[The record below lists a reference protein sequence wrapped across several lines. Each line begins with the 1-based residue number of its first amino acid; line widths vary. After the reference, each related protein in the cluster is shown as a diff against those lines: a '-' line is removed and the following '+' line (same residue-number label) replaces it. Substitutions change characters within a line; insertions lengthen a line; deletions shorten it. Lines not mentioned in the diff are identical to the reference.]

1 MGLQNKA
8 GQPGR
13 EPGAYRT
20 QHGQWEQQRAQE
32 ERESSAGRDREELT
46 KTKLVLLSRIITGR
60 ALGAT
65 TGFKFQLKS

>member
-1 MGLQNKA
+1 MGA
-8 GQPGR
+8 R
-13 EPGAYRT
+13 EEWVWTAE
-20 QHGQWEQQRAQE
+20 WLEQQRAQE

>member
-1 MGLQNKA
+1 MQNKA

-20 QHGQWEQQRAQE
+20 QHGQWEQQEPRK
-32 ERESSAGRDREELT
+32 RGRVVLEGTGRTDP
-46 KTKLVLLSRIITGR
+46 KMKLVLLSRIITGR